1 MSTRFYELPGIAA
14 VTVTT
19 DAGMTVLHLA
29 PAAVH
34 RYAPSLGPLTIVGS
48 EDDCLRFLR
57 AWAEAHRHEAAHRSN
72 GVIRVSSTQP
82 DAHPAISEYG
92 DLTTVGALRRGEAP

>member
-1 MSTRFYELPGIAA
+1 MSTRYYDLPGIAA

-29 PAAVH
+29 PDLGH
-34 RYAPSLGPLTIVGS
+34 PYPIRLGPLTILGF
-48 EDDCLRFLR
+48 EDDCLRLLR
-57 AWAEAHRHEAAHRSN
+57 AWAEAHEHEVAYRAN

-92 DLTTVGALRRGEAP
+92 DLTTIGALRRGEAP

>member
-1 MSTRFYELPGIAA
+1 MSTRFYDLPGIAA

-29 PAAVH
+29 PDLGH
-34 RYAPSLGPLTIVGS
+34 PYPIRLGPLTILGF
-48 EDDCLRFLR
+48 EDDCLRLLL
-57 AWAEAHRHEAAHRSN
+57 AWGRQYGDEAAYRAN

-92 DLTTVGALRRGEAP
+92 DLTTIGALRRGEAP

>member
-1 MSTRFYELPGIAA
+1 MSTRYYDLPGIER

-29 PAAVH
+29 PDPHH
-34 RYAPSLGPLTIVGS
+34 RDTPPLGPLTIVG
-48 EDDCLRFLR
+48 EADDCIRLLE
-57 AWAEAHRHEAAHRSN
+57 AWAEAHEHEAAHRSN

>member
-1 MSTRFYELPGIAA
+1 MSTRYYDLPGIAA

-29 PAAVH
+29 PDPHH
-34 RYAPSLGPLTIVGS
+34 RDTPPLGPLTIVGS
-48 EDDCLRFLR
+48 EDDCLRILR
-57 AWAEAHRHEAAHRSN
+57 AWAEAHRHEAAYRAN
-72 GVIRVSSTQP
+72 GVIRVTSTQP